1 MYMSFLCSDL
11 LAGWPVNLVMGQE
24 REEAGQ
30 VNPRGESVSRDNLTQ
45 AQAQVNPHRTGEK
58 NSTGFR
64 VKNEQR

>member
-1 MYMSFLCSDL
+1 
-11 LAGWPVNLVMGQE
+11 MGQE

-58 NSTGFR
+58 NRTGFR